1 MNMLVS
7 YHHARVTEE
16 AKPVPFSLTVTYKRV
31 HPTVIFSRL
40 SFLPDNIQAVR
51 EEHYS
56 AATTLLLLQISFAVL
71 PKKSETHAGSMPFFH
86 HRYRANV
93 CNLQTGSVNY
103 RMLHQISTALA
114 DL

>member
-1 MNMLVS
+1 MLVS

-56 AATTLLLLQISFAVL
+56 AATLLLLQMNFAVL

-86 HRYRANV
+86 HCYRANV
-93 CNLQTGSVNY
+93 RNLLLLN
-103 RMLHQISTALA
+103 LC
-114 DL
+114 